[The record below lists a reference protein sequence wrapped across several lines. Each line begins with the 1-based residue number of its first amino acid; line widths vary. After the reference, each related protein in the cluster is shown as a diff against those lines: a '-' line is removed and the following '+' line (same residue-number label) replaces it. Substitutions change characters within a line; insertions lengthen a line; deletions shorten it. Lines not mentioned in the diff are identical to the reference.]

1 MNKCLLEVAMCEK
14 CRNSDFQSEEGR
26 RVKSLSTAG
35 EGGLKNFRT
44 RGGLPINLSGGR
56 GTFAWGSV
64 PYYMQYNFHLP
75 NDHFNCAK
83 SKNNFYSR
91 YRVTTRRHFWTQYG
105 SFAPNNFFF
114 LEIYYH
120 SHLPISSFHC
130 VKSKKTSSIGS
141 RVMRMWNFGAQNDP
155 FPQMIIFFRKPVN
168 EPCFFHS
175 YLSTSQKLKS
185 DINLLVKY

>member
-44 RGGLPINLSGGR
+44 RGGLPINLSGGK

-105 SFAPNNFFF
+105 SLAPNNFFF
-114 LEIYYH
+114 WKFLIILIYLLAPFIVWNLKKL
-120 SHLPISSFHC
+120 LPS
-130 VKSKKTSSIGS
+130 
-141 RVMRMWNFGAQNDP
+141 DP
-155 FPQMIIFFRKPVN
+155 ELWGCGILGPKMTHFPKW
-168 EPCFFHS
+168 
-175 YLSTSQKLKS
+175 
-185 DINLLVKY
+185 